1 MDKYEIQFIIS
12 GGQTGVDRAALDFA
26 LANNIPCGGW
36 CPKNRRAEDGEIP
49 EHYPLTETSTD
60 KYPQRTRKNVQ
71 DSDATLIIT
80 NGAKSRGTKLTAETA
95 LKQKK
100 PYLIINPNKDSAIEL
115 LEWLQKEKPQILNI
129 AGPRYSENPLLE
141 EFTKNLLSRC
151 LIPEKNGSQ
160 IIWPPNK
167 FETPDLLGLD

>member
-1 MDKYEIQFIIS
+1 MDKYEIKFIIS

-49 EHYPLTETSTD
+49 AQYPLTETSTD

-95 LKQKK
+95 QKQQR
-100 PYLIINPNKDSAIEL
+100 PYLIINPDKDSAINL
-115 LEWLQKEKPQILNI
+115 LKWLQEIEPQTLNI

-141 EFTKNLLSRC
+141 EFTRSLLNKC
-151 LIPEKNGSQ
+151 LTPSADKIRV
-160 IIWPPNK
+160 IWPPHK
-167 FETPDLLGLD
+167 IETPDLFGLD